1 MSVYLHTG
9 KPGHGKT
16 LNMIREIVK
25 YVEQNKAN
33 QALKDDGKEHAPI
46 RPIYTNIKGL
56 KIEGVDPIL
65 DSLEE
70 HPVGS
75 IVIVDECQT
84 NTIFQAGFSSV
95 KHSNNTEIIGF
106 PVSDVKYIPLH
117 RHKGHDLHFVTQSP
131 IQINNVIKAHVE
143 EHFHTERLNGAKRQR
158 VLVFQ
163 NIVPNPHTLTDA
175 KRATAI
181 RDNRY
186 SFEKKYFDLYKSTEL
201 DTFKFKMPKKA
212 WFFGI
217 GIILVLGFVFFM
229 FRSSSDSVVVKNALG
244 TETTFDELSEDIKSG
259 SSDISAVVK
268 KIDPITFEQ
277 TRPAMVIK
285 SSDGTCHARNSYG
298 DFLDIDAADCLAM
311 ATDHRRIPRSRIISE
326 TDNKQEAI

>member
-16 LNMIREIVK
+16 LNMVREIVK
-25 YVEQNKAN
+25 YVEQNKIN
-33 QALKDDGKEHAPI
+33 QSLKDDGKEHAPI

-56 KIEGVDPIL
+56 KIDGVDPIL
-65 DSLEE
+65 DSLED
-70 HPVGS
+70 HPVGA

-95 KHSNNTEIIGF
+95 KHSNNTEIQGF
-106 PVSDVKYIPLH
+106 PLSDVKYIPLH

-158 VLVFQ
+158 VLVFP

-175 KRATAI
+175 KRATAL

-186 SFEKKYFDLYKSTEL
+186 TFDKKLFALYKSTEL

-212 WFFGI
+212 WFFGL
-217 GIILVLGFVFFM
+217 GIIVIVAFIAFM
-229 FRSSSDSVVVKNALG
+229 IRGANDSVVVKSALG
-244 TETTFDELSEDIKSG
+244 DAIDTQTALDDAKQPLDQLSVTA
-259 SSDISAVVK
+259 SASPEV
-268 KIDPITFEQ
+268 FEQ
-277 TRPAMVIK
+277 TRPAMAIK
-285 SSDGTCHARNSYG
+285 SSTGTCHVRNSYG
-298 DFLDIDAADCLAM
+298 DFLDVDPADCMKM
-311 ATDHRRIPRSRIISE
+311 ATDHRYLPRSRLIKEIESDPQSQ
-326 TDNKQEAI
+326 T